1 MPHQTTTL
9 QRLRSAGLRPTQ
21 QRIALAN
28 LLFAGGHRHVT
39 AEELHAEAREGG
51 FILSLA
57 TVYNTLNQFTDA
69 GLVRVLAVEGL
80 RTWFDT
86 NVAEHFHFYI
96 EGRGEI
102 LDVPDQKIAVLNPP
116 DPPEGFDIV
125 NIDIVIRLRPISGN

>member
-69 GLVRVLAVEGL
+69 GLVRILAVEGS

-86 NVAEHFHFYI
+86 NVAEHFHFYV

>member
-1 MPHQTTTL
+1 MPHQTTAL

-28 LLFAGGHRHVT
+28 LLFARGHRHVT

-69 GLVRVLAVEGL
+69 GLVRILAVEGL
-80 RTWFDT
+80 RTWYDT
-86 NVAEHFHFYI
+86 NVAEHFHFYV
-96 EGRGEI
+96 EGRGDI
-102 LDVPDQKIAVLNPP
+102 LDVPHQNINVLNPP
-116 DPPEGFDIV
+116 AAPEGFDIV
-125 NIDIVIRLRPISGN
+125 NIDIVIRLRPIAGN